1 MDVQFPASST
11 KINPQ
16 SVISTP
22 IKPILFFI
30 FYANYSSGINT
41 YFYQIVFKAH

>member
-1 MDVQFPASST
+1 MDVQFPASSR
-11 KINPQ
+11 KINLQ
-16 SVISTP
+16 SIISTL